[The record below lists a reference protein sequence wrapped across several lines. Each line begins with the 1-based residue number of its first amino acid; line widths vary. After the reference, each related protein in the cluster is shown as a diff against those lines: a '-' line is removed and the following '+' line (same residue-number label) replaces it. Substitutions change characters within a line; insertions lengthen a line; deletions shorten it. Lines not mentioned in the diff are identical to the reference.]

1 MTSSFDPDEFLAG
14 IRTAQTKATVF
25 KRADLAGELIAVEEQ
40 LALFPESEET
50 EQDMTAGAEKAEL
63 LEKQERLQAE
73 LEDSAVEFTIQALD
87 QERVDEMAQEARAAC
102 KDRADAAA
110 KRAAG
115 YAREECKRAEVT
127 DPKEIK
133 EAIKRATS
141 QASNAIVTH
150 EAGVH
155 TLAAV
160 IVSDTGQSVFTVEQM
175 RQFVDKIGAPQVRK
189 LQKAFYDLSSNDP
202 GDYLPKSLRPGRTDE
217 A

>member
-1 MTSSFDPDEFLAG
+1 MSFNPDEFIAG
-14 IRTAQTKATVF
+14 IRTAQTKVTVF
-25 KRADLAGELIAVEEQ
+25 QRADIAGELIAVEED
-40 LALFPESEET
+40 LALFPNDENGG
-50 EQDMTAGAEKAEL
+50 EQDLAAGAEKAEL

-73 LEDSAVEFTIQALD
+73 LQGSAVEFTIQALD
-87 QERVDEMAQEARAAC
+87 QERVDEIAQEARAAC

-127 DPKEIK
+127 DAKEIK
-133 EAIKRATS
+133 DAIKRATS
-141 QASNAIVTH
+141 NASNAIVTH

-160 IVSDTGQSVFTVEQM
+160 IVGDTGQSVFNIEQM

-189 LQKAFYDLSSNDP
+189 LQKAFYELSSNEP
-202 GDYLPKSLRPGRTDE
+202 GDYLPKSSRPGRTDE